1 MNAFVVL
8 QCAALLHAVR
18 RDHLL
23 NFASHARLQLD
34 GRNDRAI
41 CPVLENVH
49 DQFQIVAIWH
59 LQLISTIGK
68 KVPFLLRSSAL
79 TRC

>member
-49 DQFQIVAIWH
+49 DQF
-59 LQLISTIGK
+59 
-68 KVPFLLRSSAL
+68 
-79 TRC
+79 